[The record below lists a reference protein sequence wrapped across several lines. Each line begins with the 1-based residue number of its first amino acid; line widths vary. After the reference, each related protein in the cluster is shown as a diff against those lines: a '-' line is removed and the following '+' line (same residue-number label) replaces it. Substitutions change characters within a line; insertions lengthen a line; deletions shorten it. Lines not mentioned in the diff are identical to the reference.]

1 MRALQLARI
10 AAEAEG
16 LRLRHT
22 AQRNGIRIV
31 LGVGALGFV
40 LGAIIFCHIA
50 AWCWLIMSWDQS
62 IAALIIA
69 GADLVLAAVLAL
81 VTMRSSPRRV
91 EAEALALRRQA
102 LDHVATSLTI
112 PALAAQLL
120 PFATRLLRR
129 R

>member
-1 MRALQLARI
+1 MRAFQLARI

-50 AWCWLIMSWDQS
+50 AWCWLIMSWHQS

-81 VTMRSSPRRV
+81 VAMRSSPRRAEV
-91 EAEALALRRQA
+91 EALALRRQA

-112 PALAAQLL
+112 PALATQLL